1 MERAS
6 HRCLSSC
13 RPQRS
18 NAATRSQPLCFAQ
31 YTRLPSI
38 CLLPLPPWAP
48 LGSEERSR
56 HPDRCPLRVLIGS
69 RTRLSGYPVPVDR
82 LRWHYYGV
90 EVKKGCY
97 LLTNRLTRI
106 KYAVALNT
114 WVRASPRNPQ
124 GPLSAHYA
132 SCYYS
137 SLVPDKQAILI
148 ATGHCRITP
157 CLLEAC
163 HLQFLVS
170 RISIVVRGHAV
181 MARAAGVG
189 LQENNC
195 ESMW

>member
-1 MERAS
+1 MFPVNGFPVDTNQAIPVAASRSAYPRNKSVPFLRQMERAS

-97 LLTNRLTRI
+97 LFDVLC
-106 KYAVALNT
+106 
-114 WVRASPRNPQ
+114 
-124 GPLSAHYA
+124 
-132 SCYYS
+132 SC
-137 SLVPDKQAILI
+137 LVFPNF
-148 ATGHCRITP
+148 T
-157 CLLEAC
+157 
-163 HLQFLVS
+163 
-170 RISIVVRGHAV
+170 
-181 MARAAGVG
+181 
-189 LQENNC
+189 
-195 ESMW
+195 